1 MVNGLY
7 TTSLSL
13 SHEDSIIAKFWGDQ
27 PGNLN
32 VPAHAANI
40 LAQLIVKNDLGLG
53 EAADL

>member
-1 MVNGLY
+1 MVNELY
-7 TTSLSL
+7 ITSLSL
-13 SHEDSIIAKFWGDQ
+13 SHEDFIIAKFWGDQ

-32 VPAHAANI
+32 VPEHAANI